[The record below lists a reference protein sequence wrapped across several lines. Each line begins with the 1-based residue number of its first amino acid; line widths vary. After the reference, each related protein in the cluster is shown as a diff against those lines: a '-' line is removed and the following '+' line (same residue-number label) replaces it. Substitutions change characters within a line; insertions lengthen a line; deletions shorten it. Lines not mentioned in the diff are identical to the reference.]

1 MKSDLVL
8 RTITDNT
15 MSFMF
20 IVVQE
25 EALKDSEE
33 YKAAEEVL
41 KDISP

>member
-1 MKSDLVL
+1 ML
-8 RTITDNT
+8 
-15 MSFMF
+15 

-41 KDISP
+41 KDISPWYCIV